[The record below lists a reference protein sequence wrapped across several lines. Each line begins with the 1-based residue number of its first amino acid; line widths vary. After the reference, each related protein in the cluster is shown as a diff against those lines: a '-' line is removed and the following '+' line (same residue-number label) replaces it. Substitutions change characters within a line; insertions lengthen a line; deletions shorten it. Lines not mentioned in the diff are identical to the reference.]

1 MTDSP
6 AATSPSR
13 WRLYGARRTAPEG
26 DEVFAAIGTD
36 PRHTMAYGYA
46 PDAVEE
52 LDAVE
57 DPDGRYWGWLRNT
70 NRDRSQPPVYADFPA
85 MVHESRSATPGG
97 WCGSPSTPPPP
108 PRTVPRS
115 TEPARPDPAVS
126 GNAHGSQRLLSSY
139 SNAP

>member
-85 MVHESRSATPGG
+85 MVHEHERLFRVCFPYCIEAEQERNAGRLVRLTIDTATATENS
-97 WCGSPSTPPPP
+97 SPQ
-108 PRTVPRS
+108 
-115 TEPARPDPAVS
+115 
-126 GNAHGSQRLLSSY
+126 H
-139 SNAP
+139 